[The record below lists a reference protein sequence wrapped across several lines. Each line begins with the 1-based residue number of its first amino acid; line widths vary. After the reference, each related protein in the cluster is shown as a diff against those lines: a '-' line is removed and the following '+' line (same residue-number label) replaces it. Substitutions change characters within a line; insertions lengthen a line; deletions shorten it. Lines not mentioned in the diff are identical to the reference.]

1 MEQIQTIAFKA
12 LSSTKSESRA
22 EISVRNFKI
31 ETDEPLQLGGTDMSP
46 NPVEYILA
54 GVAGC
59 LHILGYKVAKEQNIT
74 VSDLKIEVVGELN
87 PAKLF
92 GISDDERAGYQGIEI
107 NMIPTTDATEEQLT
121 VWKET
126 IVRRSPVLD
135 NLFNNTP
142 LQVKF
147 TK

>member
-1 MEQIQTIAFKA
+1 MEQIQTIVFKA
-12 LSSTKSESRA
+12 LSATKSESRA
-22 EISVRNFKI
+22 EIAIRNFKF
-31 ETDEPLQLGGTDMSP
+31 ETDEPLQLGGTDLAP

-54 GVAGC
+54 GLAGC
-59 LHILGYKVAKEQNIT
+59 LHILGYKIAKEQNIT
-74 VSDLKIEVVGELN
+74 LSDLTIEVAGELN

-92 GISDDERAGYQGIEI
+92 GVSDKERAGYQGIEI

-121 VWKET
+121 AWKKT

-135 NLFNNTP
+135 NLLNNTP
-142 LQVKF
+142 VQVKF